1 MQHNLDEIFDRF
13 YPRSQTVEQGI
24 FLKRAAWTVEII
36 LAIIGCLIGILM
48 MIKFQ
53 KNPDEIV
60 TTSGLIGFTADS
72 LMMGLIF
79 FMVGIIELT
88 KIPLAS
94 AVYYSQ
100 TFWIRSIFL
109 IALIAVNIS
118 TFETVV
124 AGFERINNQRTEDF
138 RKLLIKK
145 DTLED
150 QILEKRIKIDEKN
163 LNKQIDDL
171 QKKYTLISSEAE
183 KIENLSTKKKLE
195 IEANSNQ
202 SGVIETLTNQIK
214 RDENNRENLQ
224 NNNLELSKQIKESG
238 VFKNRAAN
246 QLIQDQTDNN
256 NTEIISLSNRIDSN
270 TNKLVSARQKAQ
282 IDNKSQLDQID
293 NQTNRQL
300 KPLRDNLNKIQKLI
314 DNYTDDLNNIAERNR
329 ENLEEITSI
338 QDEVDGLVKKID
350 EEGPKNQVI
359 RVASWFKNIF
369 IINYEKE
376 NLKKEREI
384 NELETSKVFN
394 TFLFWRFSVER
405 TSKELEII
413 DNQISILND
422 QIIFND
428 KKIELAKA
436 KGSTKSVYSDIPEAS
451 LTFAFWIWFGVLS
464 FIVSITGTML
474 AFASLNLRD
483 PRMHRDR
490 NENKL
495 KRIGLFWWFVRL
507 LSRRAKYIKQRTK
520 LLFKPNIVEKKV
532 EIEVEKVVEKIVEK
546 PIIQEKIIEKEIEVP
561 KQIEKKVFVHVPF
574 PTDDPEVIKKGPMI
588 YNDKDIDKGKK

>member
-1 MQHNLDEIFDRF
+1 MNRNLDEIFDRF
-13 YPRSQTVEQGI
+13 YPKSQTVEQGI

-36 LAIIGCLIGILM
+36 LATIGCLIGVLM
-48 MIKFQ
+48 MIKYQ
-53 KNPDEIV
+53 NNPNEIT
-60 TTSGLIGFTADS
+60 TTSGMISFTADS

-109 IALIAVNIS
+109 VALIAVNIS

-138 RKLLIKK
+138 RKLLIQK

-150 QILEKRIKIDEKN
+150 QIFEKRIKVDEKN
-163 LNKQIDDL
+163 LNKRISDLRSDNDKIINQI
-171 QKKYTLISSEAE
+171 Q
-183 KIENLSTKKKLE
+183 KLE
-195 IEANSNQ
+195 NSSTQRKNAIQGTSIQ
-202 SGVIETLTNQIK
+202 SGTIETLEDLIK
-214 RDENNRENLQ
+214 RDANEINKLQ
-224 NNNLELSKQIKESG
+224 NDKLESQKLLKDTSYWKKGSIDDSIKFNQSRIDKLSDQIKVNTSKLALA
-238 VFKNRAAN
+238 KN
-246 QLIQDQTDNN
+246 L
-256 NTEIISLSNRIDSN
+256 L
-270 TNKLVSARQKAQ
+270 QK
-282 IDNKSQLDQID
+282 DNKSQLSQID
-293 NQTNRQL
+293 TQSDRAT
-300 KPLRDNLNKIQKLI
+300 KPLQESLLKNEKLI
-314 DNYTDDLNNIAERNR
+314 KRYTDDLNNIAERNK
-329 ENLEEITSI
+329 ENLEEIEII
-338 QDEVDGLVKKID
+338 QSEIKSLVMQID

-369 IINYEKE
+369 LIDYEKE
-376 NLKKEREI
+376 NLNKEREI
-384 NELETSKVFN
+384 NNLETSKVFN
-394 TFLFWRFSVER
+394 TFLLWRFSVER

-422 QIIFND
+422 QIIINE
-428 KKIELAKA
+428 KKLELAKA

-474 AFASLNLRD
+474 AFASLNLTD

-507 LSRRAKYIKQRTK
+507 LSREAKYIKQKTK
-520 LLFKPNIVEKKV
+520 LLFKPNIVEKK
-532 EIEVEKVVEKIVEK
+532 IEVEVEKIVEK
-546 PIIQEKIIEKEIEVP
+546 IIEKPIIQERIIEKEIEVP
-561 KQIEKKVFVHVPF
+561 KQVEKKIFVHVPF
-574 PTDDPEVIKKGPMI
+574 PTDDPDVIKKGPMI

>member
-183 KIENLSTKKKLE
+183 KIENSSTQKKLE

-224 NNNLELSKQIKESG
+224 NNNLELSKQRLFPTST
-238 VFKNRAAN
+238 AAVCAR
-246 QLIQDQTDNN
+246 DSTC
-256 NTEIISLSNRIDSN
+256 NTPGTIG
-270 TNKLVSARQKAQ
+270 
-282 IDNKSQLDQID
+282 
-293 NQTNRQL
+293 
-300 KPLRDNLNKIQKLI
+300 
-314 DNYTDDLNNIAERNR
+314 
-329 ENLEEITSI
+329 
-338 QDEVDGLVKKID
+338 EVGKC
-350 EEGPKNQVI
+350 P
-359 RVASWFKNIF
+359 
-369 IINYEKE
+369 
-376 NLKKEREI
+376 
-384 NELETSKVFN
+384 SKY
-394 TFLFWRFSVER
+394 
-405 TSKELEII
+405 
-413 DNQISILND
+413 
-422 QIIFND
+422 
-428 KKIELAKA
+428 
-436 KGSTKSVYSDIPEAS
+436 G
-451 LTFAFWIWFGVLS
+451 S
-464 FIVSITGTML
+464 FIVTFLIPVASTL
-474 AFASLNLRD
+474 A
-483 PRMHRDR
+483 
-490 NENKL
+490 
-495 KRIGLFWWFVRL
+495 
-507 LSRRAKYIKQRTK
+507 
-520 LLFKPNIVEKKV
+520 
-532 EIEVEKVVEKIVEK
+532 
-546 PIIQEKIIEKEIEVP
+546 
-561 KQIEKKVFVHVPF
+561 
-574 PTDDPEVIKKGPMI
+574 
-588 YNDKDIDKGKK
+588 

>member
-36 LAIIGCLIGILM
+36 LAMIGCLIGILM

-171 QKKYTLISSEAE
+171 QKKYSLISLETE
-183 KIENLSTKKKLE
+183 KIENSSSKRKLV

-202 SGVIETLTNQIK
+202 
-214 RDENNRENLQ
+214 
-224 NNNLELSKQIKESG
+224 
-238 VFKNRAAN
+238 
-246 QLIQDQTDNN
+246 
-256 NTEIISLSNRIDSN
+256 
-270 TNKLVSARQKAQ
+270 
-282 IDNKSQLDQID
+282 
-293 NQTNRQL
+293 
-300 KPLRDNLNKIQKLI
+300 
-314 DNYTDDLNNIAERNR
+314 
-329 ENLEEITSI
+329 
-338 QDEVDGLVKKID
+338 
-350 EEGPKNQVI
+350 
-359 RVASWFKNIF
+359 
-369 IINYEKE
+369 
-376 NLKKEREI
+376 
-384 NELETSKVFN
+384 
-394 TFLFWRFSVER
+394 
-405 TSKELEII
+405 
-413 DNQISILND
+413 
-422 QIIFND
+422 
-428 KKIELAKA
+428 
-436 KGSTKSVYSDIPEAS
+436 
-451 LTFAFWIWFGVLS
+451 
-464 FIVSITGTML
+464 
-474 AFASLNLRD
+474 
-483 PRMHRDR
+483 
-490 NENKL
+490 
-495 KRIGLFWWFVRL
+495 
-507 LSRRAKYIKQRTK
+507 
-520 LLFKPNIVEKKV
+520 
-532 EIEVEKVVEKIVEK
+532 
-546 PIIQEKIIEKEIEVP
+546 
-561 KQIEKKVFVHVPF
+561 
-574 PTDDPEVIKKGPMI
+574 
-588 YNDKDIDKGKK
+588 

>member
-109 IALIAVNIS
+109 IALISVNIS

-171 QKKYTLISSEAE
+171 QK
-183 KIENLSTKKKLE
+183 
-195 IEANSNQ
+195 
-202 SGVIETLTNQIK
+202 
-214 RDENNRENLQ
+214 
-224 NNNLELSKQIKESG
+224 
-238 VFKNRAAN
+238 
-246 QLIQDQTDNN
+246 
-256 NTEIISLSNRIDSN
+256 NT
-270 TNKLVSARQKAQ
+270 
-282 IDNKSQLDQID
+282 
-293 NQTNRQL
+293 
-300 KPLRDNLNKIQKLI
+300 
-314 DNYTDDLNNIAERNR
+314 
-329 ENLEEITSI
+329 
-338 QDEVDGLVKKID
+338 
-350 EEGPKNQVI
+350 
-359 RVASWFKNIF
+359 
-369 IINYEKE
+369 
-376 NLKKEREI
+376 
-384 NELETSKVFN
+384 
-394 TFLFWRFSVER
+394 
-405 TSKELEII
+405 
-413 DNQISILND
+413 
-422 QIIFND
+422 
-428 KKIELAKA
+428 
-436 KGSTKSVYSDIPEAS
+436 
-451 LTFAFWIWFGVLS
+451 
-464 FIVSITGTML
+464 
-474 AFASLNLRD
+474 
-483 PRMHRDR
+483 H
-490 NENKL
+490 
-495 KRIGLFWWFVRL
+495 
-507 LSRRAKYIKQRTK
+507 
-520 LLFKPNIVEKKV
+520 
-532 EIEVEKVVEKIVEK
+532 
-546 PIIQEKIIEKEIEVP
+546 
-561 KQIEKKVFVHVPF
+561 
-574 PTDDPEVIKKGPMI
+574 
-588 YNDKDIDKGKK
+588 

>member
-100 TFWIRSIFL
+100 TLWIRSIFL

-150 QILEKRIKIDEKN
+150 QILVKRIKIDEKN

-183 KIENLSTKKKLE
+183 KKKNISKKK
-195 IEANSNQ
+195 
-202 SGVIETLTNQIK
+202 
-214 RDENNRENLQ
+214 
-224 NNNLELSKQIKESG
+224 
-238 VFKNRAAN
+238 
-246 QLIQDQTDNN
+246 
-256 NTEIISLSNRIDSN
+256 
-270 TNKLVSARQKAQ
+270 
-282 IDNKSQLDQID
+282 
-293 NQTNRQL
+293 
-300 KPLRDNLNKIQKLI
+300 
-314 DNYTDDLNNIAERNR
+314 
-329 ENLEEITSI
+329 
-338 QDEVDGLVKKID
+338 
-350 EEGPKNQVI
+350 
-359 RVASWFKNIF
+359 
-369 IINYEKE
+369 
-376 NLKKEREI
+376 
-384 NELETSKVFN
+384 
-394 TFLFWRFSVER
+394 
-405 TSKELEII
+405 
-413 DNQISILND
+413 
-422 QIIFND
+422 
-428 KKIELAKA
+428 
-436 KGSTKSVYSDIPEAS
+436 
-451 LTFAFWIWFGVLS
+451 
-464 FIVSITGTML
+464 
-474 AFASLNLRD
+474 
-483 PRMHRDR
+483 
-490 NENKL
+490 
-495 KRIGLFWWFVRL
+495 
-507 LSRRAKYIKQRTK
+507 
-520 LLFKPNIVEKKV
+520 
-532 EIEVEKVVEKIVEK
+532 
-546 PIIQEKIIEKEIEVP
+546 
-561 KQIEKKVFVHVPF
+561 
-574 PTDDPEVIKKGPMI
+574 
-588 YNDKDIDKGKK
+588 